1 MSAPR
6 FTTLTPET
14 MTADQKRVADAIQS
28 GPRGA
33 GLRGPFNALLRSPEL
48 CDLVQ
53 RVGAFVRF
61 GSSIPP
67 RLNEMAII
75 MAGRK
80 WTAQYEFYAHRRL
93 AIEAGL
99 KPAIADAVAAGTRP
113 AGMAE
118 DEAVVYDF
126 VSEMLATGQVSD
138 ANFDRVKKAF
148 GERGVMDLVGAVG
161 YYSLVSM
168 VLNVARV
175 PLPAGVEPPLK

>member
-1 MSAPR
+1 MSDTR
-6 FTTLTPET
+6 FATLTPET
-14 MTADQKRVADAIQS
+14 MTAEQKRVADAIQA

-53 RVGAFVRF
+53 RVGAFVRYKT
-61 GSSIPP
+61 SIPP

-99 KPAIADAVAAGTRP
+99 KPEIADAIARNERP

-118 DEAVVYDF
+118 DETIVHDF
-126 VSEMLATGQVSD
+126 VSELLATGHVSD
-138 ANFDRVKKAF
+138 AAFERVKDAF
-148 GERGVMDLVGAVG
+148 GERGVVDLVGAVG

-168 VLNVARV
+168 TLNVAQV
-175 PLPAGVEPPLK
+175 QLPAGVTPPLK

>member
-1 MSAPR
+1 MTTGR
-6 FTTLTPET
+6 FPELSPET
-14 MTADQKRVADAIQS
+14 MTDEQRKVADAIQS

-53 RVGAFVRF
+53 RLGAFVRF
-61 GSSIPP
+61 GTSIPQ

-93 AIEAGL
+93 ALEAGL
-99 KPAIADAVAAGTRP
+99 SPAITDAIAANQRP
-113 AGMAE
+113 ASMAK
-118 DEAVVYDF
+118 DEETVYDF
-126 VSEMLATGQVSD
+126 VSELVATGSIPDPSIQ
-138 ANFDRVKKAF
+138 RVNDTC
-148 GERGVMDLVGAVG
+148 GERGVVDPVGAVG

-168 VLNVARV
+168 TLNVAQM
-175 PLPAGVEPPLK
+175 PLPAGVMPPLK

>member
-1 MSAPR
+1 MSEPR
-6 FTTLTPET
+6 FTTLTPDS
-14 MTADQKRVADAIQS
+14 MTADQKRVADAIQA

-53 RVGAFVRF
+53 RVGAYVRY
-61 GSSIPP
+61 STSLPQP
-67 RLNEMAII
+67 LNEMAII

-99 KPAIADAVAAGTRP
+99 SPAITDAIAANQRP
-113 AGMAE
+113 AGMAK
-118 DEAVVYDF
+118 DEETVYDF
-126 VSEMLATGQVSD
+126 VSEMLATGSVSD
-138 ANFDRVKKAF
+138 ASFQRVKDAF
-148 GERGVMDLVGAVG
+148 GERGVVDLVGAVG

-168 VLNVARV
+168 TLNVAQV
-175 PLPAGVEPPLK
+175 QLPAGVTPPLK